1 MQLSYSASPQGR
13 QRNVAFLKRRIKSR
27 PFIALSR
34 KERRPESAAKEEEEN
49 GWGSG
54 QAGDLLYAAS
64 KIEPLTARG
73 KERGNVLA
81 KNPIHS
87 LVNRIPPLGE
97 PGRNG

>member
-1 MQLSYSASPQGR
+1 MDGAAGR
-13 QRNVAFLKRRIKSR
+13 
-27 PFIALSR
+27 
-34 KERRPESAAKEEEEN
+34 
-49 GWGSG
+49 

-87 LVNRIPPLGE
+87 LVNRIPLSRRDL
-97 PGRNG
+97 GRNG